1 MSENYKGKHVAGS
14 GRRSVLL
21 AAALAVIGLGAFV
34 LWSLHPW
41 DRGQELPA
49 QSQGDRSGGSGS
61 PSGPGAAGGPDPQA
75 GPL

>member
-34 LWSLHPW
+34 LWSLHQIG
-41 DRGQELPA
+41 RA
-49 QSQGDRSGGSGS
+49 HV
-61 PSGPGAAGGPDPQA
+61 
-75 GPL
+75 

>member
-49 QSQGDRSGGSGS
+49 QSQRERIVGERGRL
-61 PSGPGAAGGPDPQA
+61 PGAAGGPDPQA